1 MTGEEEKKSNV
12 LPQKETKSEL
22 QLNMF
27 ASGLNNVVFA

>member
-12 LPQKETKSEL
+12 LPQKETKNEL